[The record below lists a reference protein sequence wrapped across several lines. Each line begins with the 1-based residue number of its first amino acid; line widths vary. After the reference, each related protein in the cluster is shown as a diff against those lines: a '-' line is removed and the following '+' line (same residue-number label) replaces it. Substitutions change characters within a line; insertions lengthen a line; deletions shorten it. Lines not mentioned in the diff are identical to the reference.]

1 MNTSKAV
8 SASVL
13 LSALAA
19 AGSVQ
24 AENSSDTLVV
34 YFSASGNTE
43 KVANLIASELKA
55 DTFALKPVEPYSAAD
70 LDYRNPESR
79 SSREHADPSILPAY
93 TGEVS
98 EWGSYKKVYIGY
110 PIWWGVAPNIVYGF
124 VSKHDFSG
132 KTVVTFSTSGST
144 GHGESGTELAK
155 KAASGVWKSG
165 ADFKAGAQAEEIKGW
180 VKSVAY
186 DK

>member
-1 MNTSKAV
+1 MNIFKAA
-8 SASVL
+8 STSVL

-19 AGSVQ
+19 GGSVH

-43 KVANLIASELKA
+43 KVASVIAAELKA
-55 DTFALKPVEPYSAAD
+55 DTFALKPVEPYSAED

-93 TGEVS
+93 TGDVS
-98 EWGSYKKVYIGY
+98 GWGAYKKVYIGY

-124 VSKHDFSG
+124 VSKHDFNG

-144 GHGESGTELAK
+144 GHGESGTDLAK
-155 KAASGVWKSG
+155 KAAAGNWKSG
-165 ADFKAGAQAEEIKGW
+165 ADFKAGAKSEEIKDW
-180 VKSVAY
+180 VKSVASEQ
-186 DK
+186 